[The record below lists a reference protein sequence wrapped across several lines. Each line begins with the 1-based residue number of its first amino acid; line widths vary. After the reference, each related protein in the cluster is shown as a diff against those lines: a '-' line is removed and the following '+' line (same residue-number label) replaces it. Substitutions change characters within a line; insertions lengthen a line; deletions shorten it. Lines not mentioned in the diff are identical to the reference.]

1 MAINFDI
8 NPYYDDFD
16 ETKNYH
22 RILFK
27 PGFAVQGR
35 ELTQLQT
42 QIQDQINKFGKH
54 IFVTGSSV
62 LGGGRL
68 FENDILSIKMNATFA
83 SATVN
88 FSNFQGKTIVGASS
102 GTKAIVRKIEL
113 ATDVDPATL
122 VVKIISGSA
131 FNVGENVSAV
141 DTPTITAT
149 IQSTA
154 PFNTAMFF
162 SVDSG
167 VFFIDGK
174 FVYVEPQ
181 AITVDKYSN
190 TSSKNIGFLVEE
202 TVIDSDEDESLLDR
216 AQGTPN
222 YAAPGADRYAV
233 TLTLT
238 SKDFA
243 TNINNF
249 IEIARVDNGV
259 LVVNRPKTIY
269 SEIGKELARRTF
281 DESGDYTVKEWPI
294 QITDHKTDPNQ
305 FTVALAPGKGYVKGY
320 EFETI
325 GQSYLDINRARLS
338 EDIEE
343 ADNVDVSLSYG
354 NYVFVDTIIG
364 VFDPYSFTTVN
375 LVNGSSVTIGS
386 AKVRHLQ
393 YSAGV
398 IGTTAAIYRMY
409 LFDIVMVGNF
419 KDVRTITTVA
429 GATATIDPLSRIG
442 GTGDTF
448 LTGGDAPG
456 LVFPFVNSHIKT
468 VTDALNNSD
477 SDYSYQLSFTGQSFT
492 SGSTTINISGS
503 QTFAGTIG
511 TLTSL
516 EADENYHV
524 VVTGSISG
532 TTASITASI
541 SGTTLTITAI
551 SAGSVNIGDV
561 IATGAASGTRI
572 TGFTSG
578 TLGGVGVYTVSISQT
593 VSSTSMTTSLNVG
606 QVLRFVGLNKSIV
619 LQPGA
624 ASVTFNIGSGNT
636 ISFAGTIIARV
647 NANNQLAKTKTLTGY
662 TKVIIGTGSAGGL
675 NTTLNGKDS
684 LKVSDVYEVLAVYN
698 IGANNGGA
706 AVVNSTTGAV
716 TGVTTGSNILSN
728 YRVDDGQRAEYY
740 DHGKLILTG
749 TAPNSAHHLLAV
761 VRYFTHSGNGFLSVD
776 SYTSSGVTYEN
787 IPEFTDPATG
797 RLYKLRDCIDFRPRR
812 ADGTLSRAEPPTST
826 TFAGLDRTPVAN
838 TTLNADYQYYLG
850 RIDRII
856 AMPDQQFTVKRGIPD
871 LNPVIPVNDTEGM
884 VIYDL
889 IIPPYTGSVSEISIR
904 YIDNKRYTMK
914 DIGKLERRIKNLEYY
929 TQLSLLEKQAKD
941 SSIVDATSIEK
952 FKNGFAVDPFTS
964 ADIFANNTWSTRRWG
979 WWNAWFNGVNTWNE
993 FGAQNYSQSSLANPG
1008 DFDFD
1013 AAIDPVN
1020 AELRAPFE
1028 VEFNDYSL
1036 ATKTN
1041 TVDTGDILTL
1051 AYTETNAINQPLA
1064 STWINVNPFNVI
1076 KFQGTITLHPS
1087 FDQWVD
1093 TLTLP
1098 DVNLVVD
1105 VRAPDAA
1112 DRTVQNI
1119 TGSGNRVSITST
1131 TTSIVTNV
1139 LNSTTTN
1146 LGASVVD
1153 VQAIP
1158 TIRQSTVVG
1167 GAILLKPNTT
1177 MYPFFDNTDISAR
1190 CKPLTRVLVS
1200 GQSGALFN
1208 NGEKLTITGGRVAYC
1223 SILSAPTTAN
1233 SNERLL
1239 YIYDL
1244 TGGTIS
1250 AGNTITGARGGSAT
1264 VVSVTTYASLNTPLV
1279 TDEFGN
1285 LGFEFQIPAGTFKTG
1300 ERTIRLI
1307 DNSLNDLATEESIA
1321 EAKYTATGLLQS
1333 VQETLLTTRSVQDQ
1347 RIITQTGFRYQAD
1360 PVAQTF
1366 GVEADTFP
1374 AGMHVTS
1381 VEVYFRSKSSTVPV
1395 TCQIRRTDNGYP
1407 ASTPTIPFA
1416 EVTLNPESVQ
1426 VSNDASLATKF
1437 TFPVPIHLTPDEYSI
1452 VILAN
1457 TQDYYIYVAEMGG
1470 TIVGGSRRIDKQPY
1484 IGSLFKSQNAGTWEA
1499 DQNLD
1504 LKFRINRAEFNTTGT
1519 AVFEVKDPASTQDYN
1534 TIFTQVSQVAPTNTA
1549 IVWEAWFYNA
1559 NGAFDDAEY
1568 IPINTNQDI
1577 TYNVMR
1583 RLATKAVTGSAASIR
1598 LRATL
1603 NTVDTAVSPI
1613 VDIPSLSAVV
1623 VKNNI
1628 NNDSTGET
1636 GTVGGNAIAKYVSK
1650 QITLASGF
1658 NASNINVTL
1667 DAYKPSG
1674 TNVKVYYKVLPAGK
1688 VTPIAD
1694 ESWVEMQLEGGVPSS
1709 ISQYEYREH
1718 RFFPTGAFN
1727 ALGLPVNDNPIS
1739 TRFSTF
1745 MIKIVMLSTSE
1756 TVTPKIR
1763 DLRVIALDD

>member
-1 MAINFDI
+1 MSLNFNI

-35 ELTQLQT
+35 ELIQLQT

-54 IFVTGSSV
+54 VFVNGSSV

-88 FSNFQGKTIVGASS
+88 FSNFQNKTIVGASS
-102 GTKAIVRKIEL
+102 GTKAIVRKVEL
-113 ATDVDPATL
+113 TTSTDPATL
-122 VVKIISGSA
+122 VVKIISGSNFTA
-131 FNVGENVSAV
+131 GENVTTVEA
-141 DTPTITAT
+141 PTTTAT
-149 IQSTA
+149 IQTTS

-167 VFFIDGK
+167 VFFVDGK

-202 TVIDSDEDESLLDR
+202 TIIDSDEDVSLLDR
-216 AQGTPN
+216 AQGTSN
-222 YAAPGADRYAV
+222 YAAPGADRYNV
-233 TLTLT
+233 NLVLT
-238 SKDFA
+238 SKDTA

-249 IEIARVDNGV
+249 IEIARVVDGI
-259 LVVNRPKTIY
+259 LVVNKTKTIY

-281 DESGDYTVKEWPI
+281 DESGDYIVKDWPI

-354 NYVFVDTIIG
+354 NYVFVDTIVG
-364 VFDPYSFTTVN
+364 VFDPYSFTVVN

-386 AKVRHLQ
+386 AKVRQFQ
-393 YSAGV
+393 YSAGI
-398 IGTTAAIYRMY
+398 IGTAAAIYRMY
-409 LFDIVMVGNF
+409 LFDIVMTGNF

-429 GATATIDPLSRIG
+429 GASATIDPLSRIG

-456 LVFPFVNSHIKT
+456 LIFPFNNSHIKT

-477 SDYSYQLSFTGQSFT
+477 SDYSYQLSFTGQGFS
-492 SGSTTINISGS
+492 SGQLTINVSGS
-503 QTFAGTIG
+503 QTLAGTVG

-516 EADENYHV
+516 EADENYHAV
-524 VVTGSISG
+524 ITALGAQTTSASVTGSISG
-532 TTASITASI
+532 TS
-541 SGTTLTITAI
+541 LTVTAI
-551 SAGSVNIGDV
+551 SAGSLNVGDTISGSGVTVGTKIIGLG
-561 IATGAASGTRI
+561 TGQGGT
-572 TGFTSG
+572 G
-578 TLGGVGVYTVSISQT
+578 TYTVSASQT
-593 VSSTSMTTSLNVG
+593 VASTAITGTLNVG
-606 QVLRFVGLNKSIV
+606 QVLRFVGLNKSIT
-619 LQPGA
+619 LAAGA
-624 ASVTFNIGSGNT
+624 ASATLNIGSST
-636 ISFAGTIIARV
+636 AFTATVIAEV
-647 NANNQLAKTKTLTGY
+647 NANNQSAKTKTLTDY
-662 TKVIIGTGSAGGL
+662 TKVIIGTGSSGGL

-698 IGANNGGA
+698 IQTNNGSS
-706 AVVNSTTGAV
+706 AVVNPTTGDV

-728 YRVDDGQRAEYY
+728 YRVDNGQRAEYY

-749 TAPNSAHHLLAV
+749 TAPSNSAHYLLAV
-761 VRYFTHSGNGFLSVD
+761 VKYFIHSGNGFTSVD

-812 ADGTLSRAEPPTST
+812 VDGTLAAGAPPGSI
-826 TFAGLDRTPVAN
+826 TFPGLDRTPVAN

-856 AMPDQQFTVKRGIPD
+856 AMPDQQFVVKRGIPD
-871 LNPVIPVNDTEGM
+871 LNPVIPINDTEGM

-889 IIPPYTGSVSEISIR
+889 IIPPYTGSVSDISIR
-904 YIDNKRYTMK
+904 YNDNKRYTMK
-914 DIGKLERRIKNLEYY
+914 DIGKLEKRIKNLEYY

-941 SSIVDATSIEK
+941 SSIVDSSSVEK

-964 ADIFANNTWSTRRWG
+964 ADIFANNAWSTRRWG
-979 WWNAWFNGVNTWNE
+979 WWNAWFNGVNTWNQ
-993 FGAQNYSQSSLANPG
+993 FGAQNYSETSLASPG
-1008 DFDFD
+1008 DFDFNC
-1013 AAIDPVN
+1013 AIDPVN

-1051 AYTETNAINQPLA
+1051 AYSETNAINQPLA

-1076 KFQGTITLHPS
+1076 KFQGSISLHPS

-1119 TGSGNRVSITST
+1119 TGSGNRVAITST
-1131 TTSIVTNV
+1131 TTSLVTNV
-1139 LNSTTTN
+1139 LNSQTTN

-1153 VQAIP
+1153 VQTIP
-1158 TIRQSTVVG
+1158 TIRASTVVG

-1177 MYPFFDNTDISAR
+1177 MYPFFDNADISTR
-1190 CKPLTRVLVS
+1190 CKPLTRVVVS
-1200 GQSGALFN
+1200 GYSGTLFN
-1208 NGEKLTITGGRVAYC
+1208 DGEKLTITGGKVAYC
-1223 SILSAPTTAN
+1223 SILSAPTTTN
-1233 SNERLL
+1233 NDQRLL

-1250 AGNTITGARGGSAT
+1250 AGNTITGARGGSCT

-1285 LGFEFQIPAGTFKTG
+1285 LGFEFQIPSATFKTG

-1321 EAKYTATGLLQS
+1321 ETKYTATGLLQS
-1333 VQETLLTTRSVQDQ
+1333 VQETILTTRSVQNQ
-1347 RIITQTGFRYQAD
+1347 RIVTQTGFRYQAD

-1457 TQDYYIYVAEMGG
+1457 TQDYYVYVAEMGG
-1470 TIVGGSRRIDKQPY
+1470 TIVGGSKRIDKQPY

-1519 AVFEVKDPASTQDYN
+1519 AVFEVNDPTGTQDYN

-1549 IVWEAWFYNA
+1549 IVWEAWYYNA
-1559 NGAFDDAEY
+1559 NDDFDPAEY

-1603 NTVDTAVSPI
+1603 NTTDTAVSPI

-1636 GTVGGNAIAKYVSK
+1636 GTLGGNAIAKYVSK

-1667 DAYKPSG
+1667 DAYKPSE
-1674 TNVKVYYKVLPAGK
+1674 TNIKVYYKVLPAGK
-1688 VTPIAD
+1688 VTPIVE

-1709 ISQYEYREH
+1709 VSQYEYREH

-1727 ALGLPVNDNPIS
+1727 ALGLPVNDSPIS

-1745 MIKIVMLSTSE
+1745 MIKIVMLSNNE